1 MTWIIAVGK
10 ILAILGLYAGLVA
23 ALERRVCPTR
33 LQSTDAPRHFAEA
46 SRLRRSGRVA

>member
-23 ALERRVCPTR
+23 ALERRACPARSQNTEA
-33 LQSTDAPRHFAEA
+33 TRHFAEA
-46 SRLRRSGRVA
+46 SRHRRGGRVA